1 MRLRWYL
8 AVLVLAG
15 IVPLVILTVAVTIS
29 LVRQE
34 RAAVERGLSDTA
46 NALAGLVENELEI
59 SVKSLET
66 LATSQWLDQD
76 ELHLFYDQ
84 ATRVRGL
91 HTWTTIGL
99 IDATGQHVLNLA
111 RPLGTELP
119 DLRDRD
125 YFKQVMAT
133 GAPYVSDLLKGRAT
147 GTLDLGVAVPV
158 LRDGRVKYVLF
169 AGVDPARFSQVFAAQ
184 NLPEPAI
191 ASIVSRDGVFIAR
204 SRDHAATIGHA
215 LPSAYLAQVRATP
228 HGQIQRATVE
238 GIAFESAYRRIPL
251 TGWIVDFGMPTDV
264 LGATARRTAW
274 LGVLV
279 GAAIVLGALA
289 MVLTFARRMAND
301 IRFVGTAASM
311 IGRGVPSA
319 QSSPLGVT
327 ELEEM
332 RRFVTTADEA
342 LRERERQRTELLA
355 SEQAARADA
364 EAAGRAKDQFL
375 AMLGHELRNPL
386 GAIAAAVGVLNALGT
401 PDERAHRAR
410 GVISR
415 QVEHLS
421 RLVDDLLD
429 VTRVTTGKVRL
440 TTRPL
445 DLGDLVAN
453 LAATWREALRF
464 DRHEV
469 VVDTEPTWVEGDET
483 RLEQVVGNLVGNAL
497 KYTPADGRIV
507 VRVRPDGTAAVLTVE
522 DSGVGIP
529 SHLLA
534 TVFDLF
540 VQGDRA
546 LDRAQGGLGLGLT
559 LVKALVILHGGTVQA
574 SSDGPGRGAVF
585 TVRLPLVAAPPRPDQ
600 APTVIGQGAGGMR
613 SRVLLVEDNED
624 SREMLRMALDMAG
637 HEVHVAADGLS
648 GIAMATALTPDV
660 ALIDVGLPGM
670 DGYDVV
676 RYIRSTELGQHI
688 RLVAL
693 TGYGQVEDWLRAR
706 DAGFDAH
713 LTKPVAPER
722 LLAVVGG
729 ADRPDRAPPDE
740 PTRLVF

>member
-15 IVPLVILTVAVTIS
+15 IVPLVILTVAVTVS

-46 NALAGLVENELEI
+46 AALAGLVENELETSI
-59 SVKSLET
+59 KSLET

-99 IDATGQHVLNLA
+99 IAASGEHVLNLA
-111 RPLGTELP
+111 RPLGTTLP

-133 GAPYVSDLLKGRAT
+133 GTPYVSDLLKGRAT

-158 LRDGRVKYVLF
+158 LRDGHVKYVLF
-169 AGVDPARFSQVFAAQ
+169 AGLDPARFSQLFGAQ

-204 SRDHAATIGHA
+204 SRDHAATLGHA
-215 LPSAYLAQVRATP
+215 LPPAYLAQVRTTP

-238 GIAFESAYRRIPL
+238 GIDFESAYRRIPL

-279 GAAIVLGALA
+279 GAAIVLGALV

-342 LRERERQRTELLA
+342 LRERERQRTEPRSA
-355 SEQAARADA
+355 S
-364 EAAGRAKDQFL
+364 
-375 AMLGHELRNPL
+375 
-386 GAIAAAVGVLNALGT
+386 
-401 PDERAHRAR
+401 
-410 GVISR
+410 S
-415 QVEHLS
+415 
-421 RLVDDLLD
+421 
-429 VTRVTTGKVRL
+429 TRWGRL
-440 TTRPL
+440 TS
-445 DLGDLVAN
+445 
-453 LAATWREALRF
+453 
-464 DRHEV
+464 
-469 VVDTEPTWVEGDET
+469 
-483 RLEQVVGNLVGNAL
+483 
-497 KYTPADGRIV
+497 GR
-507 VRVRPDGTAAVLTVE
+507 TA
-522 DSGVGIP
+522 
-529 SHLLA
+529 
-534 TVFDLF
+534 
-540 VQGDRA
+540 
-546 LDRAQGGLGLGLT
+546 
-559 LVKALVILHGGTVQA
+559 
-574 SSDGPGRGAVF
+574 PGA
-585 TVRLPLVAAPPRPDQ
+585 
-600 APTVIGQGAGGMR
+600 
-613 SRVLLVEDNED
+613 
-624 SREMLRMALDMAG
+624 
-637 HEVHVAADGLS
+637 
-648 GIAMATALTPDV
+648 
-660 ALIDVGLPGM
+660 
-670 DGYDVV
+670 
-676 RYIRSTELGQHI
+676 
-688 RLVAL
+688 
-693 TGYGQVEDWLRAR
+693 
-706 DAGFDAH
+706 
-713 LTKPVAPER
+713 
-722 LLAVVGG
+722 
-729 ADRPDRAPPDE
+729 
-740 PTRLVF
+740 